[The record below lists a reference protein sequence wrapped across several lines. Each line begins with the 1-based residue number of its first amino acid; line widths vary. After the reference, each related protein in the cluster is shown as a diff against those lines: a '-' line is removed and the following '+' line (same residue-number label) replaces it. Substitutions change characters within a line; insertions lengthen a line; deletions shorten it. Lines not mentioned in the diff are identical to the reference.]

1 MHAMLL
7 EVKHVKKVYGKG
19 LNATTALNQMN
30 LSVGAG
36 EFVAIMGESGSG
48 KSTLLNLIASFDGL
62 TEGDIIVDGA
72 HLNNMK
78 NKSKALYRQQ
88 MVGFVFQEF
97 NLLPTMTNKENIM
110 MPLILAGAKRKDIE
124 QRVHQ
129 LTVQLHLEGFLNKY
143 PSEISGGQKQRIA
156 IARALVTK
164 PTILLADE
172 PTGALDS
179 KTSKALMK
187 LFQEI
192 HQLEQTILMVTHSNI
207 DASYAERVI
216 FIKDGRLYH
225 EIYRGEESRLVFQQ
239 RITDSLALVNG
250 GSVNI

>member
-88 MVGFVFQEF
+88 MVGFVFQDF

-143 PSEISGGQKQRIA
+143 PSEISGVR
-156 IARALVTK
+156 
-164 PTILLADE
+164 
-172 PTGALDS
+172 
-179 KTSKALMK
+179 
-187 LFQEI
+187 
-192 HQLEQTILMVTHSNI
+192 SN
-207 DASYAERVI
+207 V
-216 FIKDGRLYH
+216 LPLH
-225 EIYRGEESRLVFQQ
+225 VH
-239 RITDSLALVNG
+239 
-250 GSVNI
+250 

>member
-1 MHAMLL
+1 
-7 EVKHVKKVYGKG
+7 
-19 LNATTALNQMN
+19 
-30 LSVGAG
+30 
-36 EFVAIMGESGSG
+36 
-48 KSTLLNLIASFDGL
+48 
-62 TEGDIIVDGA
+62 
-72 HLNNMK
+72 
-78 NKSKALYRQQ
+78 
-88 MVGFVFQEF
+88 
-97 NLLPTMTNKENIM
+97 M

-143 PSEISGGQKQRIA
+143 PSEISGVRSNA
-156 IARALVTK
+156 LPLHALVTK
-164 PTILLADE
+164 PPILLADE

-216 FIKDGRLYH
+216 LLKMGVYIMKY
-225 EIYRGEESRLVFQQ
+225 IVVKK
-239 RITDSLALVNG
+239 VN
-250 GSVNI
+250 